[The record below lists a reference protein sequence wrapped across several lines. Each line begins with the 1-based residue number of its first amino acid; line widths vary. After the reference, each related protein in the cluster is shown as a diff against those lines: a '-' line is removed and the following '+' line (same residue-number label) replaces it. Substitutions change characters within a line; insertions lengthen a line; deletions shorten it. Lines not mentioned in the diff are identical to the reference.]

1 MRMCWEEILMFCLNF
16 IIIVFVLKQVNN
28 GRFVEYLYILIIK
41 IMILFVYI
49 KIKFGVNKKYKF
61 FILYIGN

>member
-1 MRMCWEEILMFCLNF
+1 MFCLNF
-16 IIIVFVLKQVNN
+16 FIIVFVLKQVNN

-49 KIKFGVNKKYKF
+49 KIKFGVNK
-61 FILYIGN
+61 

>member
-1 MRMCWEEILMFCLNF
+1 MFCLNF